1 MRLQVWMKIGLICLL
16 LAPAWTVRAAE
27 PLRADIGAFGGVDVF
42 SSKGGLGNAANP
54 KDIPGAGGLV
64 GLRGGVVLLDNR
76 LGVEAEFRSAFS
88 SMQSGS
94 GSATVYGLRI
104 QGLWYFLTEG
114 KVQPFALA
122 GFGKEVLTTSK
133 KYVLS
138 PDWDNA
144 GWLGVGARSPITHR
158 VAVRAD
164 VRYLI
169 GEPRPKDPG
178 AASSNGP
185 TSNFEGTLGVAYSF
199 GGAPDDS
206 DHDGIADDVDKCPN
220 EPEDKDGF
228 QDADGCPDPDNDGD
242 GILDAA
248 DKCPNDAEDFD
259 GFQDEDGCPD
269 PDNDKDGIPDVKDK
283 CPNQAEDHKPPFPN
297 DGCPSLDDD
306 GDGIPNDKD
315 KCPNEKEDKD
325 GFQDDD
331 GCPDPDNDKD
341 GIPDVKDKCP
351 NDPETKNG
359 LEDEDGCP
367 DNFSDAVAALLAKPT
382 TAIEWKGVQ
391 LQKSADSVIEPLLE
405 TMLEHES
412 LRIALSVDPEADSDA
427 AKHVAEQRAA
437 SLLAWFEEHGI
448 EATRV
453 LVKPSTTVTPGPAL
467 KAGKPDPK
475 AAAHPP
481 VAFHV
486 Q

>member
-283 CPNQAEDHKPPFPN
+283 CPN
-297 DGCPSLDDD
+297 
-306 GDGIPNDKD
+306 
-315 KCPNEKEDKD
+315 
-325 GFQDDD
+325 
-331 GCPDPDNDKD
+331 
-341 GIPDVKDKCP
+341 
-351 NDPETKNG
+351 DPETKNG